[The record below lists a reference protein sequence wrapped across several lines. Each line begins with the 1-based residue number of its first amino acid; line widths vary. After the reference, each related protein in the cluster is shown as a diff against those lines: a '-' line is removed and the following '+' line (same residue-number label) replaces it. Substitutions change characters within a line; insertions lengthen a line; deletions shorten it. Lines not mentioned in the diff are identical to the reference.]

1 MDFHI
6 KNSNIVKLNEWQQL
20 LTKKISHHFLTPF
33 DKKKNNNN
41 NNNNKKPTG
50 INPNYTTA
58 EMNDLLK
65 PQIQLP
71 INMCFLSM
79 KY

>member
-1 MDFHI
+1 M
-6 KNSNIVKLNEWQQL
+6 VAA
-20 LTKKISHHFLTPF
+20 T
-33 DKKKNNNN
+33 DKENFTSFFNTIRQKKNNNN
-41 NNNNKKPTG
+41 SNNNKKPTG

-79 KY
+79 KYWIKAEDATM